1 MTTIFFDLETVPESA
16 TVGMDLSNPPG
27 WVPEAPPDFSDRRPP
42 SNLRDPGKIRDWWMK
57 ERHRQFAAL
66 AAHNEAQPAKAR
78 EWYAKQSLDPM
89 SARVLVLGYAID
101 DDDPKALVGEE
112 EDVLEEFED
121 VVRFVGPRQF
131 VAHNGRRFD
140 FPLLQLRALK
150 HGQLDLARSLHQ
162 AKPWDERLIDTCEWW
177 PRTGWGASGSSAR
190 MDDICAFLGID
201 RPDNPIDGSQVLDA
215 YVSGRLDEVVQ
226 HCLADVRVL
235 REVFVTL
242 ATMRGVIL
250 GWDRSALRAAT

>member
-27 WVPEAPPDFSDRRPP
+27 WVPEAPPDFSDRR
-42 SNLRDPGKIRDWWMK
+42 
-57 ERHRQFAAL
+57 
-66 AAHNEAQPAKAR
+66 
-78 EWYAKQSLDPM
+78 
-89 SARVLVLGYAID
+89 
-101 DDDPKALVGEE
+101 
-112 EDVLEEFED
+112 
-121 VVRFVGPRQF
+121 

-250 GWDRSALRAAT
+250 GWDRPGLRG